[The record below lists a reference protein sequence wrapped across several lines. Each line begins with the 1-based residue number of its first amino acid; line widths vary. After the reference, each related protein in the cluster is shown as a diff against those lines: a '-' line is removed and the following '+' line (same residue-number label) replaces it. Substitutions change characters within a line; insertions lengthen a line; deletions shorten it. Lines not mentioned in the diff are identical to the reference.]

1 MAQLPPL
8 PGTGNDRHT
17 GHPLAGFAHVQQ
29 SLEVIFTTHFGE
41 RVLRRWF
48 GSFVPKL
55 LGEPMVPSTVLR
67 FFTAVCTAIDLWE
80 PRYKVQ
86 KIVPQGSPEGDP
98 VETYVVETDGLMLDA
113 IIWRRYR
120 RATPGLFEKT
130 LDIN

>member
-8 PGTGNDRHT
+8 PGTGINRNT
-17 GHPLAGFAHVQQ
+17 GRPLAGFAHVQQ

-67 FFTAVCTAIDLWE
+67 FRTAMVVAIEIWE
-80 PRYKVQ
+80 PRFKVKKVAYPGQ
-86 KIVPQGSPEGDP
+86 HNGAERMRSGALSVMLVGEYRPRGHLGDP
-98 VETYVVETDGLMLDA
+98 
-113 IIWRRYR
+113 
-120 RATPGLFEKT
+120 TPEFGERTVT
-130 LDIN
+130 L